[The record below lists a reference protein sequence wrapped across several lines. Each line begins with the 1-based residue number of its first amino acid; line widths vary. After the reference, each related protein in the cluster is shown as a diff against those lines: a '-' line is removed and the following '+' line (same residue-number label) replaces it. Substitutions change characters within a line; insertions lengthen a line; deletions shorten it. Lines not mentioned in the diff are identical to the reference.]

1 MKTINCFIP
10 FSGKVQVTETIKGLR
25 NCEYVKNIYLLSSEK
40 SKEQIE
46 GCEILDIPSLNASTT
61 MKLLAAYSDA
71 DFTLLYTKHTTLE
84 LGYFALERMVH
95 IAEDSQ
101 AGMVYA
107 DSYHVIDGEQKKAPV
122 IDYQFGSLRDDFN
135 FGSLLLFNAEALK
148 DAAARMK
155 TDFQFAGLY
164 DLRLKLSQN
173 IVSTH

>member
-25 NCEYVKNIYLLSSEK
+25 NCKYVKNIYLLSSEK

-84 LGYFALERMVH
+84 FGYFALERMVH

-107 DSYHVIDGEQKKAPV
+107 CLLYTSP
-122 IDYQFGSLRDDFN
+122 SPRD
-135 FGSLLLFNAEALK
+135 
-148 DAAARMK
+148 
-155 TDFQFAGLY
+155 
-164 DLRLKLSQN
+164 
-173 IVSTH
+173 

>member
-25 NCEYVKNIYLLSSEK
+25 NCKYVKNIYLLSSEK

-84 LGYFALERMVH
+84 LGYFAT
-95 IAEDSQ
+95 
-101 AGMVYA
+101 Y
-107 DSYHVIDGEQKKAPV
+107 
-122 IDYQFGSLRDDFN
+122 GSHRRRQPSRYGICRFLPCNR
-135 FGSLLLFNAEALK
+135 
-148 DAAARMK
+148 R
-155 TDFQFAGLY
+155 
-164 DLRLKLSQN
+164 
-173 IVSTH
+173 

>member
-25 NCEYVKNIYLLSSEK
+25 NCKYVKNIYLLSSEK

-84 LGYFALERMVH
+84 LGYFALEQIGRASCRERV
-95 IAEDSQ
+95 
-101 AGMVYA
+101 
-107 DSYHVIDGEQKKAPV
+107 
-122 IDYQFGSLRDDFN
+122 
-135 FGSLLLFNAEALK
+135 
-148 DAAARMK
+148 
-155 TDFQFAGLY
+155 
-164 DLRLKLSQN
+164 
-173 IVSTH
+173 